1 MSKDPIR
8 SADDYRRYSIDML
21 KLRFLTLLFATNL
34 FQMETICCLEKKSL
48 YYNYIKLL
56 PKSYE
61 QRRMKWYN
69 FGNDFLSC
77 ING

>member
-1 MSKDPIR
+1 
-8 SADDYRRYSIDML
+8 
-21 KLRFLTLLFATNL
+21 
-34 FQMETICCLEKKSL
+34 METICCLEKKSL

-69 FGNDFLSC
+69 FGNECCHVLTADDFIISTLNC
-77 ING
+77 